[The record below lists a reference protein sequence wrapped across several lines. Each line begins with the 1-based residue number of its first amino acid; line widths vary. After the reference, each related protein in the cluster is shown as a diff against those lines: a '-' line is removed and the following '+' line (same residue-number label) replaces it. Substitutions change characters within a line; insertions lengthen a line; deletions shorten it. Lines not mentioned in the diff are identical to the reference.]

1 MPLHPQVSAL
11 LDSLRSAGGPPL
23 ETMTVAEARAA
34 QRASAVALG
43 GAVEPVSGT
52 VDIRAAPSPAGGVPV
67 RIHRPLGA
75 PAGQALGGVL
85 YLHGGGWVAG
95 DLDTHDRV
103 CRGLANRSGA
113 AVIAVGYRLAPEHPF
128 PAALEDGLAAL
139 AWTRAHAGAIGVD
152 PGRLAVA
159 GDSAGGNLATVIA
172 RRDRDAGGTPPLIL
186 QVLVYPITDGAMD
199 TPSYTA
205 NAEGYHLTRA
215 GMGWYWGHYLAGAD
229 PLHPDASPLR
239 AADLGGLPPALV
251 LTAEYDPLRDEGEA
265 YADRL
270 RAAGVPV
277 DCRRRAGMVHGFL
290 RWAGAVD
297 DASAT
302 LDEIGAAIREA
313 LEPR

>member
-11 LDSLRSAGGPPL
+11 LDSLRSAGGPLL

-34 QRASAVALG
+34 MRATAVLG

-75 PAGQALGGVL
+75 PAGQTLAGVL
-85 YLHGGGWVAG
+85 YLHGGGWVCG

-103 CRGLANRSGA
+103 CRAIANRSGA
-113 AVIAVGYRLAPEHPF
+113 AVIAADYRLAPEHPF

-139 AWTRAHAGAIGVD
+139 AWTRAHAAAIGVD

-172 RRDRDAGGTPPLIL
+172 RRDRDAGGTPPLAL

-199 TPSYTA
+199 TPSYTE
-205 NAEGYHLTRA
+205 NAEGLTRA
-215 GMGWYWGHYLAGAD
+215 GMGWYWAHYLAGAD

-239 AADLGGLPPALV
+239 APDLGGLPPALV

-277 DCRRRAGMVHGFL
+277 DCRRRDGMVHGFL

-297 DASAT
+297 GASAT
-302 LDEIGAAIREA
+302 LDEIGAAIRDA